1 MSTALATI
9 QIAET
14 RLPAVLDAP
23 SAFPDAFEA
32 FEEMDG
38 HLGDIRD
45 RVSELVAV
53 VEAYRSEFDRLESE
67 VRTLALSYGFTTE

>member
-9 QIAET
+9 EIAET
-14 RLPAVLDAP
+14 CLPAVLDAP
-23 SAFPDAFEA
+23 LGSPDEVDA

-45 RVSELVAV
+45 RLTDLVAV
-53 VEAYRSEFDRLESE
+53 VEAYRSEFERLESE
-67 VRTLALSYGFTTE
+67 VRTFALSYGFTTE

>member
-9 QIAET
+9 EIAET
-14 RLPAVLDAP
+14 CLPAVLDAP
-23 SAFPDAFEA
+23 SGFPDALEA

-45 RVSELVAV
+45 RLSELVAV
-53 VEAYRSEFDRLESE
+53 VEAYRSEFDRFESE
-67 VRTLALSYGFTTE
+67 VRTFALSYGFTTE